1 MERVQSF
8 CLLCLLAMPV
18 GAETVA
24 RVDDSGFAPFNRL
37 DSDRNGY
44 VSRVEARI
52 AMGLHQ
58 VFDSADA
65 NDDGLLDRGEYRWAR
80 RGAEVR

>member
-8 CLLCLLAMPV
+8 CLICLLATPV

-24 RVDDSGFAPFNRL
+24 RVDDAGFAPFNGL
-37 DSDRNGY
+37 DSDGNGY
-44 VSRVEARI
+44 VSRIEARI

-65 NDDGLLDRGEYRWAR
+65 NEDGLLDRSEYSWAR